1 MCLNIVDLQIH
12 VSGSRL
18 SNYTDMSDL
27 IKIKEITWTLGFIY
41 LFACKKKNTVTICT
55 IKYTY
60 NIKLIK
66 LHKSIKVLV
75 CIIILHARKWDRQYI
90 PSNSTPVSFD
100 ITSIVYI
107 MHTYRHEPMCRCR
120 LH

>member
-1 MCLNIVDLQIH
+1 MFKATFLEYILIVPVFI
-12 VSGSRL
+12 
-18 SNYTDMSDL
+18 
-27 IKIKEITWTLGFIY
+27 IY
-41 LFACKKKNTVTICT
+41 LFACKKNTVTICT

-66 LHKSIKVLV
+66 LHKSIKVFV
-75 CIIILHARKWDRQYI
+75 CIIILHARKWDMQYI

-107 MHTYRHEPMCRCR
+107 MHTYRHEPMCRCC

>member
-1 MCLNIVDLQIH
+1 MAFYL
-12 VSGSRL
+12 
-18 SNYTDMSDL
+18 
-27 IKIKEITWTLGFIY
+27 FIY
-41 LFACKKKNTVTICT
+41 LFIYLHAKKNTVTICT

-90 PSNSTPVSFD
+90 RSNSTPVSFD

-107 MHTYRHEPMCRCR
+107 MHTYIHEPMCRCC